1 MKFIEKIHIEEE
13 ERVEV
18 SISKE
23 IFCLMLAFCKLS
35 IYKDED
41 DFEERIND
49 AIEGLIDYGMEMT
62 HQAAGFT
69 KKWRTNRD
77 WFESQRLKQDKTYE
91 LYEELKKASKEKL
104 EVTNENT

>member
-23 IFCLMLAFCKLS
+23 VFCLMLAFCRLS
-35 IYKDED
+35 LYKDED
-41 DFEERIND
+41 DFEERINV
-49 AIEGLIDYGMEMT
+49 AIEGLIDHGMEMT
-62 HQAAGFT
+62 HQSAGFT
-69 KKWRTNRD
+69 KDWRTNRD
-77 WFESQRLKQDKTYE
+77 WFKSQKQDKIYE
-91 LYEELKKASKEKL
+91 LYEELKKASNEKL